1 MPDSPKPSAEQR
13 DFERALLQLLTE
25 RGQLLRAQ
33 QQRVLELL
41 QAARGDILA
50 LLAEQPADWQ
60 QLQLSQVMAQIDA
73 ILGGATSA
81 ASAATAAGMGAA
93 LTLGQE
99 LVDRPLAAIGTRLD
113 AVLPVQNTH
122 FLAALRQFVAG
133 RLADVGHVA
142 HGQIDRALALA
153 LIGGHTP
160 HQAIQQVQQALGGA
174 AQARAATIVRTEL
187 GRAFAVGADQRL
199 RQAAALVPGLHKQWR
214 RSGKIHSRWQHDL
227 VDGQVVAHDKPFR
240 VPNPG
245 GGVDLMMHP
254 HDPAAPAEQVIN
266 CGCLAIPWM
275 AHWQVQRPGAQ
286 PFSQRELELHPA
298 KAELDRQAKAAGWRQ
313 EPLPGAKDAVIP
325 RAKILDYSLNPEHPS
340 GGHKARVL
348 QSMLGFN
355 LESAN
360 AFEQALRQGLLKTPA
375 TLNPESDVDRQWRHR
390 RYTVQMY
397 VTGPNGKS
405 AVVTTA
411 WKIHNDDPLRA
422 PHLVSAYIDT
432 KANNAIMGKKRK
444 GQS

>member
-1 MPDSPKPSAEQR
+1 MPDSPKPNAEPSAEQR

-174 AQARAATIVRTEL
+174 A
-187 GRAFAVGADQRL
+187 
-199 RQAAALVPGLHKQWR
+199 
-214 RSGKIHSRWQHDL
+214 
-227 VDGQVVAHDKPFR
+227 
-240 VPNPG
+240 
-245 GGVDLMMHP
+245 
-254 HDPAAPAEQVIN
+254 
-266 CGCLAIPWM
+266 
-275 AHWQVQRPGAQ
+275 
-286 PFSQRELELHPA
+286 
-298 KAELDRQAKAAGWRQ
+298 
-313 EPLPGAKDAVIP
+313 
-325 RAKILDYSLNPEHPS
+325 
-340 GGHKARVL
+340 
-348 QSMLGFN
+348 
-355 LESAN
+355 
-360 AFEQALRQGLLKTPA
+360 
-375 TLNPESDVDRQWRHR
+375 
-390 RYTVQMY
+390 
-397 VTGPNGKS
+397 
-405 AVVTTA
+405 
-411 WKIHNDDPLRA
+411 
-422 PHLVSAYIDT
+422 
-432 KANNAIMGKKRK
+432 
-444 GQS
+444 